1 MKKLL
6 AILLAAATVAV
17 TTAMT
22 VFAEGES
29 TPAISSITFVKDD
42 DVDING
48 GILTPGKEYRFRLQ
62 YTAAGSEVSKEDTS
76 VTGPTDFT
84 DDQLTGN
91 KFLIESKMGRSSM
104 ESFKIAKSS
113 GKYYLIA
120 KPKNGYPT
128 KQTDVEYKV
137 RLVDTKNGDILHE
150 KTLAFK
156 VGYPTVSDDDLFS
169 ASVEEPIFISND
181 APVITEDQFDEINSY
196 TSGKAAS
203 FTNGDW
209 TINVRV
215 GGLKDRNLYSTSS
228 GIPEI
233 ETKFEDNQFKFISF
247 PANPKFDYTAKVSVD
262 VSQEA
267 DSFDDNFVVY
277 RYNDGVLTR
286 MDSKYDSDTSEVT
299 FSTKEM
305 GRFVIT
311 DVALGNSADIEDNVD
326 GDTNNG
332 DNNNN
337 NNNNSNNGNNNG
349 ATDSNP
355 ETGAGVST
363 GIAAA
368 AAIASLLVGAAA
380 MKRR

>member
-17 TTAMT
+17 TSAMT

-29 TPAISSITFVKDD
+29 TPSISNITFVQDD
-42 DVDING
+42 EVDING
-48 GILTPGKEYRFRLQ
+48 GILTPGKEYRFLLQ
-62 YTAAGSEVSKEDTS
+62 YTTASDGEKVDTGAS
-76 VTGPTDFT
+76 DFT
-84 DDQLTGN
+84 DEQLTGN

-104 ESFKIAKSS
+104 DSFKIAKSS

-120 KPKNGYPT
+120 KPKAGYPT

-137 RLVDTKNGDILHE
+137 RLVNTKNGDVLHE

-156 VGYPTVSDDDLFS
+156 VGYPTISDDDLFS

-181 APVITEDQFDEINSY
+181 APVITEDQFDEINGY
-196 TSGKAAS
+196 TNGKAAS

-215 GGLKDRNLYSTSS
+215 GGLKDRNLYSVSS

-233 ETKFEDNQFKFISF
+233 ETKFEDNQFKFITF
-247 PANPKFDYTAKVSVD
+247 PANPKFDYTAKISVD

-267 DSFDDNFVVY
+267 EPFNDNFVVY

-299 FSTKEM
+299 FSTKEL
-305 GRFVIT
+305 GKFVLT
-311 DVALGNSADIEDNVD
+311 DVALGNSADVDED
-326 GDTNNG
+326 GTNTDN
-332 DNNNN
+332 DNNVIWKPLL
-337 NNNNSNNGNNNG
+337 SSRFIMTITIITP
-349 ATDSNP
+349 APTMEQTTAPIMVQLNP
-355 ETGAGVST
+355 TPKQVRA
-363 GIAAA
+363 
-368 AAIASLLVGAAA
+368 
-380 MKRR
+380 

>member
-17 TTAMT
+17 TTAVT

-29 TPAISSITFVKDD
+29 TPSISNISFVKDD

-48 GILTPGKEYRFRLQ
+48 GMLTPGKEYRFRLQ
-62 YTAAGSEVSKEDTS
+62 YTTASVSTKEGTDTTDSEPV
-76 VTGPTDFT
+76 DFT

-104 ESFKIAKSS
+104 DSFKIAKSS

-120 KPKNGYPT
+120 KPKGGYPT

-137 RLVDTKNGDILHE
+137 RLVNTKNGDVLHE
-150 KTLAFK
+150 KTIAFK

-181 APVITEDQFDEINSY
+181 APVITEDQFDEINGY

-233 ETKFEDNQFKFISF
+233 ETKFEENQFKFISF

-267 DSFDDNFVVY
+267 EAFEDNFVLY
-277 RYNDGVLTR
+277 RYNDGVLTQ

-299 FSTKEM
+299 FSTKEL
-305 GRFVIT
+305 GKFVLTNTSLSNTGDIDD
-311 DVALGNSADIEDNVD
+311 DVNVD
-326 GDTNNG
+326 EDDNDNNTSN

-337 NNNNSNNGNNNG
+337 RP
-349 ATDSNP
+349 TDPNP

-363 GIAAA
+363 GIAAV

>member
-29 TPAISSITFVKDD
+29 APAISSITFVKDD

-62 YTAAGSEVSKEDTS
+62 YTTASDGEKVDTGAA
-76 VTGPTDFT
+76 DFT

-91 KFLIESKMGRSSM
+91 KFLVESKMGRSSM

-120 KPKNGYPT
+120 KPKGGYPT

-137 RLVDTKNGDILHE
+137 RLVNTKSGDVVHE

-156 VGYPTVSDDDLFS
+156 VGYPTISDDELFS

-233 ETKFEDNQFKFISF
+233 ETKFEDNQFKFITF
-247 PANPKFDYTAKVSVD
+247 PANPKFDYTARVSID

-305 GRFVIT
+305 GKFVLT
-311 DVALGNSADIEDNVD
+311 DSTLGNSAEIEDNVND
-326 GDTNNG
+326 GTDNDNS
-332 DNNNN
+332 NNNN
-337 NNNNSNNGNNNG
+337 NNNNNNGTNNG
-349 ATDSNP
+349 SDNDNP
-355 ETGAGVST
+355 ETGASAST
-363 GIAAA
+363 GIAVAA
-368 AAIASLLVGAAA
+368 AAASLLLGLAA